1 MNTSHIAP
9 LKLQDSV
16 EVRTVT
22 DVAPLAI
29 AGIGIR
35 QDNQG
40 RYCLNDLHKAAGGE
54 SRHRPSLWSENQQT
68 QTLVAELESEAGIPA
83 LVSNHGGTNA
93 GTFVCKELVYAYAMW
108 ISAKFHLQ
116 VIRAYDALVRQ
127 QVQTQ
132 QPPIM
137 HTPLTQAEQD
147 IRVAM
152 LLAEALNVSPSG
164 RVNMLGV
171 ALKHSAPHM
180 LPALPSYAVDAPSDV
195 LVSGSGSAMPTASAT
210 ELLKRHN
217 VKMSTA
223 RFNEALESKGF
234 LHQGQRTSSRGGLKH
249 YWCVTVQGEKYG
261 KNLVSTQNTRETQP
275 HWYVDRFGALLKA
288 VGVVE

>member
-1 MNTSHIAP
+1 MSSITPFKI
-9 LKLQDSV
+9 QDSI

-35 QDNQG
+35 QDDQG

-68 QTLVAELESEAGIPA
+68 QALVAELEGEAGIPA

-137 HTPLTQAEQD
+137 HTPLTAD
-147 IRVAM
+147 
-152 LLAEALNVSPSG
+152 LAAVDALARFLNVAPSG
-164 RVNMLGV
+164 RIAMARV
-171 ALKHSAPHM
+171 ALEHSAPHL
-180 LPALPSYAVDAPSDV
+180 LPALPGYAVDAPSDV

-217 VKMSTA
+217 VPMPPAK
-223 RFNEALESKGF
+223 FNELLAKHNVLAAAHRPTKDG
-234 LHQGQRTSSRGGLKH
+234 LLKH
-249 YWCVTVQGEKYG
+249 FWTVTAHGQSYG
-261 KNLVSTQNTRETQP
+261 KNITSPVNQRETQP
-275 HWYVDRFGALLKA
+275 HWYVDSFADLLA
-288 VGVVE
+288 DLGLPVELA

>member
-1 MNTSHIAP
+1 MNTPHIAP
-9 LKLQDSV
+9 FKFQDTA

-22 DVAPLAI
+22 DVVPLAI

-35 QDNQG
+35 QDAQG

-54 SRHRPSLWSENQQT
+54 DRHGPSYWTETQQT
-68 QTLVAELESEAGIPA
+68 KDLVAEISNSRNSGNYPIESSAGRY
-83 LVSNHGGTNA
+83 G

-116 VIRAYDALVRQ
+116 VIRAYDALVQQ
-127 QVQTQ
+127 QVQMQ

-137 HTPLTQAEQD
+137 HTPLTAD
-147 IRVAM
+147 
-152 LLAEALNVSPSG
+152 LAAVDALARLLNVAPSG
-164 RVNMLGV
+164 RIAMARV
-171 ALKHSAPHM
+171 ALEHSAPHL
-180 LPALPSYAVDAPSDV
+180 LPALPGYAVHAPSDV

-223 RFNEALESKGF
+223 RFNELLESKGF

>member
-137 HTPLTQAEQD
+137 HTPLTAD
-147 IRVAM
+147 
-152 LLAEALNVSPSG
+152 LAAVDALARLLNVAPSG
-164 RVNMLGV
+164 RIAMARV
-171 ALKHSAPHM
+171 ALEHSAPHL
-180 LPALPSYAVDAPSDV
+180 LPALPGYAVDAPSDV

-210 ELLKRHN
+210 DLLKRHN

-223 RFNEALESKGF
+223 KFNELLENRRLLHRSERITSRGDYKGF
-234 LHQGQRTSSRGGLKH
+234 WS
-249 YWCVTVQGEKYG
+249 VTVEGEEYG
-261 KNLVSTQNTRETQP
+261 KNLVSAQNTRETQP
-275 HWYVDRFGALLKA
+275 HWYVERFGALLKA
-288 VGVVE
+288 VGVKEKQ